1 MADGGS
7 SGGDK
12 TEKASA
18 QKLRKA
24 REQGNVVRS
33 KDLATA
39 VGILAS
45 LKLFVFLLPGYLES
59 FRALFR
65 LVYVPMG
72 AAGSAENALSVVWSS
87 AGMLLM
93 KMVLPLLGVPL
104 AIVAASMVPGGLVIS
119 GASLMPK
126 FDRFSPI
133 RNLGQ
138 LASGKHWTTFGVSLL
153 KAGLLGVVLVHV
165 MRSGLSAWVDLQRM
179 PLNDALLRGANL
191 MFDGLMALVAVFLIF
206 ALIDVPLQAFL
217 FARGQRMSKQEV
229 KEEYKSSEGK
239 PEVKARIRQLQ
250 QQMAR
255 RNVNNT
261 VPTADVV
268 IVNPE
273 HYAVALKYDAD
284 RAEAP
289 FVIAKGVDEMA
300 LYIRAVAAKHNIE
313 TIALPP
319 LARAIYN
326 TSQVQQQIPAQL
338 YQAVSQVLNYVLQL
352 NAFRAGRRQAP
363 PRFPNEVAVPAHL
376 SEVSPT

>member
-1 MADGGS
+1 MADDT
-7 SGGDK
+7 GGDK

-18 QKLRKA
+18 KKLAQA
-24 REQGNVVRS
+24 REQGQVVRS

-59 FRALFR
+59 FRTLFR
-65 LVYVPMG
+65 MVFVPLGG
-72 AAGSAENALSVVWSS
+72 AGDMQNALSVVWS
-87 AGMLLM
+87 AAALLLVKMLLPLFGVTLAV
-93 KMVLPLLGVPL
+93 VL
-104 AIVAASMVPGGLVIS
+104 ASLVPGGLMFSTEVLTPNF
-119 GASLMPK
+119 G
-126 FDRFSPI
+126 RFSPI
-133 RNLGQ
+133 SNLGQ
-138 LASGKHWTTFGVSLL
+138 LASSKHWTSIGTSIAKAVLL
-153 KAGLLGVVLVHV
+153 AVVLVHV
-165 MRSGLSAWVDLQRM
+165 VRSSLSAWVDLQRL
-179 PLNDALLRGANL
+179 PLSDALLQGASQ
-191 MFDGLMALVAVFLIF
+191 MFDGLMALTSIFLVF
-206 ALIDVPLQAFL
+206 ALVDVPLQSFI

-229 KEEYKSSEGK
+229 KEEFKSSEGK
-239 PEVKARIRQLQ
+239 PEVKQRIRQLQ
-250 QQMAR
+250 HQLAR
-255 RNVNNT
+255 RNVNKT

-273 HYAVALKYDAD
+273 HYAVALKYDTS

-289 FVIAKGVDEMA
+289 FVVAKGIDEMA
-300 LYIRAVAAKHNIE
+300 LYIRAVASAHKIE

-326 TSQVQQQIPAQL
+326 TSQVQQQIPAAL

-376 SEVSPT
+376 SEVKPT

>member
-119 GASLMPK
+119 GTSLMPK

>member
-1 MADGGS
+1 MAEGT
-7 SGGDK
+7 GGDK

-24 REQGNVVRS
+24 REQGQVVRS

-45 LKLFVFLLPGYLES
+45 LKLLVVLMPDYLES

-65 LVYVPMG
+65 LVFVPVGEAG
-72 AAGSAENALSVVWSS
+72 AIENALSIVFS
-87 AGMLLM
+87 ASAMLFI
-93 KMVLPLLGVPL
+93 KMVLPLFTVTL
-104 AIVAASMVPGGLVIS
+104 AVVVTSLVPGGWNIS
-119 GASLMPK
+119 TEALMPN
-126 FDRFSPI
+126 FGRFSPI
-133 RNLGQ
+133 TNLGQ
-138 LASGKHWTTFGVSLL
+138 LASGKHWSTFAISIA
-153 KAGLLGVVLVHV
+153 KALVLALVLWHVV
-165 MRSGLSAWVDLQRM
+165 RSGAMSWIDLQRL
-179 PLNDALLRGANL
+179 PLSDAVLRGVSQL
-191 MFDGLMALVAVFLIF
+191 FDGLMAMISVFLIF
-206 ALIDVPLQAFL
+206 ALMDVPLQSFL

-239 PEVKARIRQLQ
+239 PEVKQRIRQIQ
-250 QQMAR
+250 QQLAR
-255 RNVNNT
+255 RNVNKT

-273 HYAVALKYDAD
+273 HYAVALKYDTS

-289 FVIAKGVDEMA
+289 FVVAKGIDEMA
-300 LYIRAVAAKHNIE
+300 LYIKSVAAKHKIE
-313 TIALPP
+313 TVTLPP

-352 NAFRAGRRQAP
+352 NAFRDGRRQAP
-363 PRFPNEVAVPAHL
+363 PRFPNEVVVPSQL
-376 SEVSPT
+376 SEVSAS

>member
-1 MADGGS
+1 MADGT
-7 SGGDK
+7 GGDK

-18 QKLRKA
+18 QKLKKA
-24 REQGNVVRS
+24 REQGQVVRS

-39 VGILAS
+39 VGILVS
-45 LKLFVFLLPGYLES
+45 LKLFVFLLPDYLES
-59 FRALFR
+59 FRSLFR
-65 LVYVPMG
+65 LVYAPLG
-72 AAGSAENALSVVWSS
+72 AAGAVENAMSVVWSG
-87 AGMLLM
+87 AAVLLV

-104 AIVAASMVPGGLVIS
+104 AIVVASIVPGGLVFS
-119 GASLMPK
+119 TNNLMPK
-126 FDRFSPI
+126 FDRFSPVK
-133 RNLGQ
+133 NLGQ
-138 LASGKHWTTFGVSLL
+138 LASGKHWTTFATSLA
-153 KAGLLGVVLVHV
+153 KAAVLAMVLVHV
-165 MRSGLSAWVDLQRM
+165 VRSAVAAWVDLQRM
-179 PLNDALLRGANL
+179 PLNDALLHGGGM
-191 MFDGLMALVAVFLIF
+191 MFDGLMALVAVFVLF
-206 ALIDVPLQAFL
+206 ALIDVPLQAFM

-229 KEEYKSSEGK
+229 KEEYKSTEGK
-239 PEVKARIRQLQ
+239 PEIRARIRQLQ

-255 RNVNNT
+255 RNVNKT

-273 HYAVALKYDAD
+273 HYAVALKYDIK

-289 FVIAKGVDEMA
+289 FVVAKGIDEMA
-300 LYIRAVAAKHNIE
+300 LYIRQVAAKHDIE

-326 TSQVQQQIPAQL
+326 TSQVQQQIPAAL

-363 PRFPNEVAVPAHL
+363 PRFPNDVAVPATL

>member
-1 MADGGS
+1 MADNQT
-7 SGGDK
+7 GGDK

-24 REQGNVVRS
+24 REQGQVVRS

-45 LKLFVFLLPGYLES
+45 LKLFVFLLPAHLES

-65 LVYVPMG
+65 LVYAPLG
-72 AAGSAENALSVVWSS
+72 AAGSMENALSVVFGAS
-87 AGMLLM
+87 ALLLV
-93 KMVLPLLGVPL
+93 KMILPLLGVPL
-104 AIVAASMVPGGLVIS
+104 AILAASLVPGGWVVSGNNLV
-119 GASLMPK
+119 PK
-126 FDRFSPI
+126 FERFSPM

-138 LASGKHWTTFGVSLL
+138 LASGKHWSTFGTSVA
-153 KAGLLGVVLVHV
+153 KAALLGVVLVHV
-165 MRSGLSAWVDLQRM
+165 TRSGVGAWVDLQRM
-179 PLNDALLRGANL
+179 PLNDAILHGASML
-191 MFDGLMALVAVFLIF
+191 FDGLMALVAVFVIF
-206 ALIDVPLQAFL
+206 ALVDVPLQSFL
-217 FARGQRMSKQEV
+217 FARSQRMSKQEV
-229 KEEYKSSEGK
+229 KEEYKSTEGK
-239 PEVKARIRQLQ
+239 PEVKGRIRQLQ
-250 QQMAR
+250 HQMAR
-255 RNVNNT
+255 RSVNKT

-273 HYAVALKYDAD
+273 HYAVALKYDTD

-289 FVIAKGVDEMA
+289 FVVAKGVDEMA
-300 LYIRAVAAKHNIE
+300 LYIRAVAAQHKIE
-313 TIALPP
+313 TVSLPP

-326 TSQVQQQIPAQL
+326 TSQVQQQIPAAL

-376 SEVSPT
+376 SEVIPT

>member
-1 MADGGS
+1 MADDT
-7 SGGDK
+7 GGDK
-12 TEKASA
+12 SEKASA

-24 REQGNVVRS
+24 REQGQVVRS

-45 LKLFVFLLPGYLES
+45 LKVFVLLLPGYLES
-59 FRALFR
+59 FRSLFR
-65 LVYVPMG
+65 LVYAPLG
-72 AAGSAENALSVVWSS
+72 AAGSMENAVSVVWGG
-87 AGMLLM
+87 AAVLLV

-104 AIVAASMVPGGLVIS
+104 AVVAASLVPGGWVVSTNNLV
-119 GASLMPK
+119 PK
-126 FDRFSPI
+126 FDRFSPVK
-133 RNLGQ
+133 NLGQ
-138 LASGKHWTTFGVSLL
+138 LASGKHWTQFGTSLA
-153 KAGLLGVVLVHV
+153 KAALLALVLVHV
-165 MRSGLSAWVDLQRM
+165 VRSALSAWVNLQRM
-179 PLNDALLRGANL
+179 PLSDALLHGAGM
-191 MFDGLMALVAVFLIF
+191 MFDGLMALVAVFVLF

-217 FARGQRMSKQEV
+217 FARSQRMSKQEV
-229 KEEYKSSEGK
+229 KEEYKSTEGK
-239 PEVKARIRQLQ
+239 PEIRARIRQLQ

-255 RNVNNT
+255 RNVNKT

-273 HYAVALKYDAD
+273 HYAVALKYDTK

-289 FVIAKGVDEMA
+289 FVVAKGIDEMA
-300 LYIRAVAAKHNIE
+300 LYIRQVAAKHQIE

-326 TSQVQQQIPAQL
+326 TSQVQQQIPAAL

-352 NAFRAGRRQAP
+352 NAFRAGRRQAA
-363 PRFPNEVAVPAHL
+363 PRFPSDVAVPAAL

>member
-1 MADGGS
+1 MADGT
-7 SGGDK
+7 GGDK

-18 QKLRKA
+18 QKLKKA
-24 REQGNVVRS
+24 REEGHVVRS

-45 LKLFVFLLPGYLES
+45 LKLFVFLLPDYLDS
-59 FRALFR
+59 FRSLFR
-65 LVYVPMG
+65 LVYAPLG
-72 AAGSAENALSVVWSS
+72 AAGAVENAMSVVWSG
-87 AGMLLM
+87 AAVLLV

-104 AIVAASMVPGGLVIS
+104 AIVVASIVPGGVVFS
-119 GASLMPK
+119 TNNLMPK
-126 FDRFSPI
+126 FDRFSPVK
-133 RNLGQ
+133 NLGQ
-138 LASGKHWTTFGVSLL
+138 LASGKHWTTFATSVAKAALL
-153 KAGLLGVVLVHV
+153 SVVLVHV
-165 MRSGLSAWVDLQRM
+165 VRSALTAWVNLQRM
-179 PLNDALLRGANL
+179 PLPDALLHGGGM
-191 MFDGLMALVAVFLIF
+191 MFDGLMALVAVFVLF

-217 FARGQRMSKQEV
+217 FARSQRMSKQEV
-229 KEEYKSSEGK
+229 KEEYKSTEGK
-239 PEVKARIRQLQ
+239 PEIRARIRQLQ

-255 RNVNNT
+255 RNVNKT

-273 HYAVALKYDAD
+273 HYAVALKYDTK

-289 FVIAKGVDEMA
+289 FVVAKGIDEMA
-300 LYIRAVAAKHNIE
+300 LYIRSVAAKHQIE

-326 TSQVQQQIPAQL
+326 TSQVQQQIPAAL

-352 NAFRAGRRQAP
+352 NAFRAGRRQAA
-363 PRFPNEVAVPAHL
+363 PRFPSDVAVPAAL